1 MTTNKLK
8 QVAAAVLAI
17 LTVAC
22 AVGLWTAH
30 STRASEPAAFQ
41 AAPAGKGDP
50 ALIKRGAYLVNDV
63 ARCGDCHTPRNA
75 RGGLDM
81 TRHLQG
87 ATMWFTPKV
96 KGRGEWENRAPDITV
111 SGRGGRWTEA
121 RMIKFLSTGQKS
133 DPPMPA
139 YKLTTEDAQAVTA
152 YLRSLSGR
160 KGEGRGEREREGK
173 GKRKRRER
181 ER

>member
-1 MTTNKLK
+1 MTMTKRK
-8 QVAAAVLAI
+8 HVAAVL
-17 LTVAC
+17 TVAALGC
-22 AVGLWTAH
+22 GVGLLTAH
-30 STRASEPAAFQ
+30 MTRASE
-41 AAPAGKGDP
+41 AAPAQAGGKLAKGNP

-75 RGGLDM
+75 KGQLDL

-87 ATMWFTPKV
+87 ANMWFTPNI
-96 KGRGEWENRAPDITV
+96 KGRGGWENRAPDITA

-121 RMIKFLSTGQKS
+121 RMIKFLSTGQQS

-139 YKLTTEDAQAVTA
+139 YRLTADDARAVTA

-160 KGEGRGEREREGK
+160 KGEGGEREGQ
-173 GKRKRRER
+173 GKRKKRDRER
-181 ER
+181 RDD